1 MQRFD
6 ADETHARLPPAAL
19 VDALRAFAIEGCVI
33 PPRQVHAVD
42 GLDGQPAGSVLTM
55 TAWQPGR
62 RLGVKTVSVFA
73 GNLARGLPSLH
84 GVYLLFDASTGVPL
98 AQIDGAALTSRRT
111 ACVSALAASY
121 LARPDASRLLV
132 VGAGRVASLVPAAMA
147 AVRRIERVTV
157 WNHRRAGAD
166 ALAQRLREEG
176 VAAHAVDD
184 LRAAVERAHIVSC
197 ATLATAPLIR
207 GEWLQP
213 GTHVDLIG
221 AFTPR
226 MREADAACIARAR
239 VFVDQDEALAKAG
252 DLVQAKVEGAFGDAA
267 LCGTIE
273 QLCRGERGGRARDG
287 DVTLFKSVGSAW
299 QDLAAAQLV
308 VAPLTP

>member
-1 MQRFD
+1 MQVFD
-6 ADETHARLPPAAL
+6 ADGTHARLPPAAL
-19 VDALRAFAIEGCVI
+19 IDALRAVAIEGCVV
-33 PPRQVHAVD
+33 PPRQVHAID
-42 GLDGQPAGSVLTM
+42 AADGQPAGSVLTM

-62 RLGVKTVSVFA
+62 HLGVKTVSVFA
-73 GNLARGLPSLH
+73 GNVARDLPSLH
-84 GVYLLFDASTGVPL
+84 GVYLLFDATTGVPL

-111 ACVSALAASY
+111 ACVSALAAAS

-147 AVRRIERVTV
+147 AVRRIARVEV
-157 WNHRRAGAD
+157 WNHRRRGAD
-166 ALAQRLREEG
+166 ALAQRLRDDG
-176 VAAHAVDD
+176 VAAEAVDD

-221 AFTPR
+221 AFTPQ
-226 MREADAACIARAR
+226 MREADAACVARAR
-239 VFVDQDEALAKAG
+239 VFIDQDEALGKAG
-252 DLVQAKVEGAFGDAA
+252 DLVQAKAEGAFSDAA
-267 LCGTIE
+267 LCGTID
-273 QLCRGERGGRARDG
+273 QLCRGERVGRVSED

-308 VAPLTP
+308 VATPTS